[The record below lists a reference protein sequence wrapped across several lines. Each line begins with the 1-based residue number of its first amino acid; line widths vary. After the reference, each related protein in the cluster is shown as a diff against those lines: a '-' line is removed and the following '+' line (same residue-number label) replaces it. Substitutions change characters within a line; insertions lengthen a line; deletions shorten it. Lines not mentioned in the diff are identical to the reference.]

1 MLLWSNVCYNG
12 TVGFDHPPTSH
23 NALHKTQLSLG
34 SKHQLAMERE
44 KKSILFNTVIL
55 AVLRYNS
62 ILKVTYNINS
72 FINDLVVCFY
82 QI

>member
-44 KKSILFNTVIL
+44 KKKHFV
-55 AVLRYNS
+55 
-62 ILKVTYNINS
+62 
-72 FINDLVVCFY
+72 
-82 QI
+82 